1 VTLLALALDRDTEDR
16 LLADIVEHGHVIVAR
31 PANVRELL
39 TAIDKY
45 TPEALIVGATRGT
58 LTAEL
63 LAASDANGIRVVAL
77 AASEAERRYVAELGL
92 HEVAAADA
100 EWPVIEAVLM
110 LGGELPLRIDE
121 PNGPGGEPDGTA
133 APGTAAPGAGA
144 SDGGASDGT
153 GAERAAEPAAGRSR
167 QNRGHAAKRADR
179 GSRATLAPAR
189 PTRSRHR
196 SADEPHAEARVA
208 ADDEAVAGL
217 TGVGTVIA
225 VWGPAGAPGRTTLA
239 INIAAEIA
247 AAGHTVVL
255 ADVDTYSGSIAPS
268 LGLLDEAPGFA
279 AACRLAGADALTRT
293 EFERIAHRYNSP
305 RGAFWVLTGI
315 GQPSRWPELSAERV
329 GGAISS
335 LRRWADYVVLD
346 TGFSLESDEEISSDL
361 FAPRRNAATL
371 AALGSADRVVACGL
385 ADPVG
390 LARFLRAW
398 VDLTE
403 VITTTRVHVVMNR
416 VRASAVG
423 LGAGSQVTSAL
434 RRFGG
439 IDSAA
444 LVPQDQAGL
453 DAAVLTGQ
461 TLRDAAPRSPARLGI
476 LGLVEADLLPVP
488 DGTPV
493 PRWRQWSRT
502 ARWRG
507 AASAT

>member
-1 VTLLALALDRDTEDR
+1 MTLLALALDRDTEDR

-39 TAIDKY
+39 AAIDRHA
-45 TPEALIVGATRGT
+45 PEALIVGATGGT

-63 LAASDANGIRVVAL
+63 LAASDSMGIRVVAL
-77 AASEAERRYVAELGL
+77 AATDQERRYVAELGL
-92 HEVAAADA
+92 HEVVSADA
-100 EWPVIEAVLM
+100 DWPTIEAVLTM
-110 LGGELPLRIDE
+110 GPGVPLRIDDT
-121 PNGPGGEPDGTA
+121 PDPPAA
-133 APGTAAPGAGA
+133 APDGAGA
-144 SDGGASDGT
+144 RRP
-153 GAERAAEPAAGRSR
+153 AEERPRTRRGNRAGRVRPEAEPEPVPEPRAQPEHNRWSRRRAA
-167 QNRGHAAKRADR
+167 
-179 GSRATLAPAR
+179 APLEGA
-189 PTRSRHR
+189 
-196 SADEPHAEARVA
+196 A
-208 ADDEAVAGL
+208 ADDAGMTDALAAGL
-217 TGVGTVIA
+217 TGTGTVIA

-279 AACRLAGADALTRT
+279 AACRLAGADGLTRT
-293 EFERIAHRYNSP
+293 EFERIAHRYTSP

-335 LRRWADYVVLD
+335 LRRWVDYVVLD

-390 LARFLRAW
+390 MARFLRAW
-398 VDLTE
+398 ADLTE
-403 VITTTRVHVVMNR
+403 VITTNRVHVVMNR
-416 VRASAVG
+416 VRSSAVG
-423 LGAGSQVTSAL
+423 LGAGTQVASSL

-439 IDSAA
+439 IEAAA
-444 LVPQDQAGL
+444 LVPHDQSAL
-453 DAAVLTGQ
+453 DTAVLTGR

-476 LGLVEADLLPVP
+476 LDLVRNDLLPLP
-488 DGTPV
+488 EGEQAAHRRP
-493 PRWRQWSRT
+493 WSRP
-502 ARWRG
+502 AGWRRP
-507 AASAT
+507 ASAT